1 MNPTTAD
8 NFWAQSIKMEALA
21 QMKHQE
27 TFQIVNK
34 NNIGDLYRSMRGFAS
49 SQTSI
54 SRQRF
59 APQPSS
65 SKNMYDTLG
74 SDKKQQ
80 V

>member
-21 QMKHQE
+21 QMRHQE

-34 NNIGDLYRSMRGFAS
+34 HNNIGDLYRSMRGFAS

-59 APQPSS
+59 VPQPGS
-65 SKNMYDTLG
+65 SKNNYDTLG
-74 SDKKQQ
+74 SE
-80 V
+80 